1 MTPAPAAETMAPG
14 GGDGSQP
21 RGGGGDRRRKQRR
34 SSDHDEIEEAED
46 VAMTGNK
53 IVVTPAAK
61 AVMDAITTRAD
72 ADGPSPVTV
81 KLLEK
86 DCEEGGRTTT

>member
-1 MTPAPAAETMAPG
+1 
-14 GGDGSQP
+14 
-21 RGGGGDRRRKQRR
+21 
-34 SSDHDEIEEAED
+34 
-46 VAMTGNK
+46 MTGNE